1 MNIAN
6 PSETEISQAAEAV
19 KHYREVLKRGKSY
32 STEED
37 TMMLEM
43 YQQIA
48 RGRAVVNAFE
58 MITAGGSDDLQRPN
72 LFLARAGWPHVI
84 WSFGSEGMG
93 MFRDPRKQTWERGTR
108 HMIHLPHRTLT
119 HTNRHQSDWV
129 SIVPNIPPALRPRGR
144 LDGYIIL
151 SEAKWEKFA
160 TAAPKDPALLR
171 PIKWPLCAVVAV
183 WDLTPLE
190 QMVLGI
196 TRRQ

>member
-1 MNIAN
+1 MNIAE
-6 PSETEISQAAEAV
+6 PTEAEVQQAAEAV
-19 KHYREVLKRGKSY
+19 EHYKDVLKRGKSY
-32 STEED
+32 SIEED

-43 YQQIA
+43 YKQIA
-48 RGRAVVNAFE
+48 RGCTVVNAFE
-58 MITAGGSDDLQRPN
+58 MITAGGSDNLQRPN
-72 LFLARAGWPHVI
+72 LFLARAGWRHVV
-84 WSFGSEGMG
+84 WTFGREGMG
-93 MFRDPRKQTWERGTR
+93 MFRDPRKNTWERGTR

-119 HTNRHQSDWV
+119 HNSANGPDWV
-129 SIVPNIPPALRPRGR
+129 SIVPSIPPALRPRGR

-190 QMVLGI
+190 QMVLGM